1 MSIPLLA
8 EESKEQFLSGGG
20 EMGMLIRS
28 MDWSK
33 TPLGPISSWPQSLR
47 TSVSLCLS
55 STFPILIAW
64 GPETIQIYNDSY
76 KPICGAKHPQ
86 SMGQNFKICWETAMP
101 VVGDKFSRGEQGEG
115 TYITDQRM
123 FLDRYGYLE
132 ETFMTFSFAPIRDE
146 SGGIGGI
153 FHPITET
160 TEKMLSVRR
169 TQVLRDLGAAIVKA
183 KNI

>member
-55 STFPILIAW
+55 YCL
-64 GPETIQIYNDSY
+64 GPRNY
-76 KPICGAKHPQ
+76 P
-86 SMGQNFKICWETAMP
+86 
-101 VVGDKFSRGEQGEG
+101 
-115 TYITDQRM
+115 
-123 FLDRYGYLE
+123 
-132 ETFMTFSFAPIRDE
+132 
-146 SGGIGGI
+146 
-153 FHPITET
+153 
-160 TEKMLSVRR
+160 
-169 TQVLRDLGAAIVKA
+169 DL
-183 KNI
+183 